1 VIESRLNARQGHF
14 QKPKMLVSQFFT
26 HEVPGS
32 DEPDAVYVDID
43 QSLED
48 VVAAA
53 VQHIRTKT
61 GQY

>member
-1 VIESRLNARQGHF
+1 
-14 QKPKMLVSQFFT
+14 
-26 HEVPGS
+26 VPGS